1 MYSATASPT
10 REPRSPRIV
19 RGKAPLRVLI
29 ADDHELVR
37 AGLERLLAESP
48 DVEVVGTAANG
59 FEVLDV
65 VAELDP
71 DLILLDVSMPG
82 KGGMETLKELR
93 QRSPTIRVLMLSMY
107 PEDQYAVRL
116 LKEGAAGY
124 MTKESAPD
132 ELLSAIRRIHEGGRY
147 VSPQLADAL
156 VTHLESGDAAESH
169 TCLSDREFQVMCMLA
184 SGRTVGQIA
193 DELALSVKTVSTYR
207 TRILQ
212 KMNLRN
218 TAQIMHY
225 GLQKGLVEPIPS

>member
-1 MYSATASPT
+1 MKST
-10 REPRSPRIV
+10 RRL
-19 RGKAPLRVLI
+19 KVLL

-37 AGLERLLAESP
+37 AGLERLLNDAEEI
-48 DVEVVGTAANG
+48 EVVGAASNG
-59 FEVLDV
+59 YQVLEQ
-65 VAELDP
+65 VAETNP

-82 KGGMETLKELR
+82 KGGMDTLKELR
-93 QRSPTIRVLMLSMY
+93 QRFPEVLVLMLSMY

-124 MTKESAPD
+124 MTKESAPE
-132 ELLSAIRRIHEGGRY
+132 ELLNAIRRIHGGGRY
-147 VSPQLADAL
+147 VSAQLADAL
-156 VTHLESGDAAESH
+156 VTHLESGDGAESH

-193 DELALSVKTVSTYR
+193 EELVLSVKTVSTYR

-212 KMNLRN
+212 KMNLDN

-225 GLQKGLVEPIPS
+225 GLQKGLVEPVPK